1 MFLTRSPVACRRD
14 EDETLAEVAARGG
27 GRGQGGG
34 RGVAEAVA
42 EVWPRCGL
50 GSIPALL
57 QDADDQ
63 AGQRAEHG
71 LEGLQ

>member
-14 EDETLAEVAARGG
+14 EDETLAEV
-27 GRGQGGG
+27 
-34 RGVAEAVA
+34 VA
-42 EVWPRCGL
+42 EVWPKCGL

-63 AGQRAEHG
+63 AGQRTEHG